1 MMKTKFMK
9 KIVAISLVSVGILTL
24 VACSSASSDKSSSES
39 VKVGILQYMEH
50 ESLTAARE
58 GFVAEL
64 EANGYKEGEKLVLD
78 YQNAQGDQANLQTI
92 SEQLIDGNDI
102 VLAIATPA
110 AQSLATV
117 STETPILFTAVTDPL
132 SADLVESIEKP
143 GGLLTGTSD
152 QAPIDKQVE
161 LLGQAVPDAKTVGIL
176 YTTSERNSEVQVE
189 QAKELFEKAG
199 YKVVVKGITS
209 TNEVQDA
216 TTSLMKD
223 VDAIF
228 VPTDN
233 TIASTMTLIGE
244 LSVEHQIPVIG
255 GSTDMV
261 DEGGLLTYGLGVH
274 QLLPVPRPDLVVY
287 GTTLIGI
294 ILIFMGCD
302 IFSKP
307 TKEMQLLENDERNIA
322 ITNASLANAYK
333 VTLTLLV
340 LVLFALVFMGYMSKV
355 VFFSIAGVIA
365 IGQITW
371 VITARYLDKNTS

>member
-1 MMKTKFMK
+1 MYYKLVK
-9 KIVAISLVSVGILTL
+9 KLATISVASMGLLTL
-24 VACSSASSDKSSSES
+24 AACSSSSEQASSDV
-39 VKVGILQYMEH
+39 VKVGVLQYMEH

-102 VLAIATPA
+102 VLAIATPS

-117 STETPILFTAVTDPL
+117 STETPIVFTAVTDPL

-189 QAKELFEKAG
+189 QAKELLEKAG

-209 TNEVQDA
+209 SNEVQDA

-223 VDAIF
+223 VDAVF

-233 TIASTMTLIGE
+233 TVASTMTMIGE
-244 LSVEHQIPVIG
+244 LSVEHKVPVIG

-261 DEGGLLTYGLGVH
+261 DEGGLLTYGTNYEALGRQTAKMAIKIIEGANVSETAVEYPETVSLH
-274 QLLPVPRPDLVVY
+274 VNEEIAQKL
-287 GTTLIGI
+287 GI
-294 ILIFMGCD
+294 D
-302 IFSKP
+302 TSK
-307 TKEMQLLENDERNIA
+307 
-322 ITNASLANAYK
+322 LA
-333 VTLTLLV
+333 V
-340 LVLFALVFMGYMSKV
+340 SE
-355 VFFSIAGVIA
+355 
-365 IGQITW
+365 
-371 VITARYLDKNTS
+371 

>member
-1 MMKTKFMK
+1 MYYKLVK
-9 KIVAISLVSVGILTL
+9 KLATISVASMGLLTL
-24 VACSSASSDKSSSES
+24 AACSSSSEQASSDV
-39 VKVGILQYMEH
+39 VKVGVLQYMEH

-64 EANGYKEGEKLVLD
+64 EANGYKEGEELVLD

-102 VLAIATPA
+102 VLAIATPS

-117 STETPILFTAVTDPL
+117 STETPIVFTAVTDPL

-189 QAKELFEKAG
+189 QAKELLEKAG

-209 TNEVQDA
+209 SNEVQDA

-261 DEGGLLTYGLGVH
+261 DEGGLLTYGTNYEALGRQTAKMAIKIIEGADVSETAVEYPETVSLH
-274 QLLPVPRPDLVVY
+274 VNEEMAQKL
-287 GTTLIGI
+287 GI
-294 ILIFMGCD
+294 D
-302 IFSKP
+302 TSK
-307 TKEMQLLENDERNIA
+307 
-322 ITNASLANAYK
+322 LA
-333 VTLTLLV
+333 V
-340 LVLFALVFMGYMSKV
+340 SE
-355 VFFSIAGVIA
+355 
-365 IGQITW
+365 
-371 VITARYLDKNTS
+371 

>member
-1 MMKTKFMK
+1 MYNRLVK
-9 KIVAISLVSVGILTL
+9 KLATVSLASISALTL
-24 VACSSASSDKSSSES
+24 AACSSSSDQASTET
-39 VKVGILQYMEH
+39 VKVGVLQYMEH

-92 SEQLIDGNDI
+92 SEQLIGENDI
-102 VLAIATPA
+102 VLAIATPS

-117 STETPILFTAVTDPL
+117 STETPIVFTAVTDPL

-189 QAKELFEKAG
+189 QAKELLEKAG

-223 VDAIF
+223 VDALFI
-228 VPTDN
+228 PTDN
-233 TIASTMTLIGE
+233 TVASTMTMIGE
-244 LSVEHQIPVIG
+244 LSVEHKVPVIG

-261 DEGGLLTYGLGVH
+261 DEGGLLTYGTNYEALGRQTAKMAIKIIEGADVSETAVEYPETVSLH
-274 QLLPVPRPDLVVY
+274 VNEEMAQKL
-287 GTTLIGI
+287 GI
-294 ILIFMGCD
+294 D
-302 IFSKP
+302 
-307 TKEMQLLENDERNIA
+307 T
-322 ITNASLANAYK
+322 ANLS
-333 VTLTLLV
+333 V
-340 LVLFALVFMGYMSKV
+340 SE
-355 VFFSIAGVIA
+355 
-365 IGQITW
+365 
-371 VITARYLDKNTS
+371 

>member
-1 MMKTKFMK
+1 MYYKLVK
-9 KIVAISLVSVGILTL
+9 KLATISVASMGLLTL
-24 VACSSASSDKSSSES
+24 AACSSSSEQASSDV
-39 VKVGILQYMEH
+39 VKVGVLQYMEH

-102 VLAIATPA
+102 VLAIATPS

-117 STETPILFTAVTDPL
+117 STETPIVFTAVTDPL
-132 SADLVESIEKP
+132 SADLLESIEKP

-189 QAKELFEKAG
+189 QAKELLEKAG

-209 TNEVQDA
+209 SNEVQDA

-223 VDAIF
+223 VDALFI
-228 VPTDN
+228 PTDN
-233 TIASTMTLIGE
+233 TVASTMTMIGE
-244 LSVEHQIPVIG
+244 LSVEHKVPVIG

-261 DEGGLLTYGLGVH
+261 DEGGLLTYGTNYEALGRQTAKMAIKIIEGANVSETAVEYPETVSLH
-274 QLLPVPRPDLVVY
+274 VNEEMAQKL
-287 GTTLIGI
+287 GI
-294 ILIFMGCD
+294 D
-302 IFSKP
+302 TSK
-307 TKEMQLLENDERNIA
+307 
-322 ITNASLANAYK
+322 LA
-333 VTLTLLV
+333 V
-340 LVLFALVFMGYMSKV
+340 SE
-355 VFFSIAGVIA
+355 
-365 IGQITW
+365 
-371 VITARYLDKNTS
+371 

>member
-1 MMKTKFMK
+1 MYYKLVK
-9 KIVAISLVSVGILTL
+9 KLATISVASMGLITL
-24 VACSSASSDKSSSES
+24 AACSSSSEQASSAV
-39 VKVGILQYMEH
+39 VKVGVLQYMEH

-102 VLAIATPA
+102 VLAIATPS

-117 STETPILFTAVTDPL
+117 STETPIVFTAVTDPL

-189 QAKELFEKAG
+189 QARELLEKAG

-223 VDAIF
+223 VDALFI
-228 VPTDN
+228 PTDN
-233 TIASTMTLIGE
+233 TVASTMTMIGE
-244 LSVEHQIPVIG
+244 LSVEHKVPVIG

-261 DEGGLLTYGLGVH
+261 DEGGLLTYGTNYEALGRQTAKMAIKIIEGANVSETAVEYPETVSLH
-274 QLLPVPRPDLVVY
+274 VNEEMAQKL
-287 GTTLIGI
+287 GI
-294 ILIFMGCD
+294 D
-302 IFSKP
+302 TSK
-307 TKEMQLLENDERNIA
+307 
-322 ITNASLANAYK
+322 LA
-333 VTLTLLV
+333 V
-340 LVLFALVFMGYMSKV
+340 SE
-355 VFFSIAGVIA
+355 
-365 IGQITW
+365 
-371 VITARYLDKNTS
+371 

>member
-1 MMKTKFMK
+1 MYYKLVK
-9 KIVAISLVSVGILTL
+9 KLATISVASMGLLTL
-24 VACSSASSDKSSSES
+24 AACSSSSEQASSD
-39 VKVGILQYMEH
+39 VIKVGVLQYMEH

-58 GFVAEL
+58 GFLAEL

-102 VLAIATPA
+102 VLAIATPS

-117 STETPILFTAVTDPL
+117 STETPIVFTAVTDPL

-189 QAKELFEKAG
+189 QAKELLEKAG

-209 TNEVQDA
+209 SNEVQDA

-223 VDAIF
+223 VDALFI
-228 VPTDN
+228 PTDN
-233 TIASTMTLIGE
+233 TVASTMTMIGE
-244 LSVEHQIPVIG
+244 LSVEHKVPVIG

-261 DEGGLLTYGLGVH
+261 DEGGLLTYGTNYEALGRQTAKMAIKIIEGANVSETAVEYPETVSLH
-274 QLLPVPRPDLVVY
+274 VNEEMAQKL
-287 GTTLIGI
+287 GI
-294 ILIFMGCD
+294 D
-302 IFSKP
+302 TSK
-307 TKEMQLLENDERNIA
+307 
-322 ITNASLANAYK
+322 LA
-333 VTLTLLV
+333 V
-340 LVLFALVFMGYMSKV
+340 SE
-355 VFFSIAGVIA
+355 
-365 IGQITW
+365 
-371 VITARYLDKNTS
+371 

>member
-1 MMKTKFMK
+1 MYYKLVK
-9 KIVAISLVSVGILTL
+9 KLATISVASMGLLTL
-24 VACSSASSDKSSSES
+24 AACSSSSEQASSDV
-39 VKVGILQYMEH
+39 VKVGVLQHMEH

-102 VLAIATPA
+102 VLAIATPS

-117 STETPILFTAVTDPL
+117 STETPIVFTAVTDPL

-189 QAKELFEKAG
+189 QAKELLEKAG

-209 TNEVQDA
+209 SNEVQDA

-223 VDAIF
+223 VDALFI
-228 VPTDN
+228 PTDN
-233 TIASTMTLIGE
+233 TVASTMTMIGE
-244 LSVEHQIPVIG
+244 LSVEHKVPVIG

-261 DEGGLLTYGLGVH
+261 DEGGLLTYGTNYEALGRQTAKMAIKIIEGANVSETAVEYPETVSLH
-274 QLLPVPRPDLVVY
+274 VNEEMAQKL
-287 GTTLIGI
+287 GI
-294 ILIFMGCD
+294 D
-302 IFSKP
+302 TSK
-307 TKEMQLLENDERNIA
+307 
-322 ITNASLANAYK
+322 LA
-333 VTLTLLV
+333 V
-340 LVLFALVFMGYMSKV
+340 SE
-355 VFFSIAGVIA
+355 
-365 IGQITW
+365 
-371 VITARYLDKNTS
+371 

>member
-1 MMKTKFMK
+1 MYYKLVK
-9 KIVAISLVSVGILTL
+9 KLATISVASMGLLTL
-24 VACSSASSDKSSSES
+24 AACSSSSEQASSDV
-39 VKVGILQYMEH
+39 VKVGVLQYMEH

-102 VLAIATPA
+102 VLAIATPS

-117 STETPILFTAVTDPL
+117 STETPIVFTAVTDPL
-132 SADLVESIEKP
+132 SADLVESSEKP

-189 QAKELFEKAG
+189 QAKELLEKAG

-209 TNEVQDA
+209 SNEVQDA
-216 TTSLMKD
+216 TTSLMKN
-223 VDAIF
+223 VDALFI
-228 VPTDN
+228 PTDN
-233 TIASTMTLIGE
+233 TVASTMTMIGE
-244 LSVEHQIPVIG
+244 LSVEYKVPVIG

-261 DEGGLLTYGLGVH
+261 DEGGLLTYGTNYEALGRQTAKMAIKIIEGANVSETAVEYPETVSLH
-274 QLLPVPRPDLVVY
+274 VNEEMAQKL
-287 GTTLIGI
+287 GI
-294 ILIFMGCD
+294 D
-302 IFSKP
+302 TSK
-307 TKEMQLLENDERNIA
+307 
-322 ITNASLANAYK
+322 LA
-333 VTLTLLV
+333 V
-340 LVLFALVFMGYMSKV
+340 SE
-355 VFFSIAGVIA
+355 
-365 IGQITW
+365 
-371 VITARYLDKNTS
+371 

>member
-1 MMKTKFMK
+1 MYYKLVK
-9 KIVAISLVSVGILTL
+9 KLATISVASMGLLTL
-24 VACSSASSDKSSSES
+24 AACSSSSEQASSDV
-39 VKVGILQYMEH
+39 VKVGVLQYMEH

-64 EANGYKEGEKLVLD
+64 EENGYKEGEKLVLD

-102 VLAIATPA
+102 VLAIATPS

-117 STETPILFTAVTDPL
+117 STETPIVFTAVTDPL

-189 QAKELFEKAG
+189 QAKELLEKAG

-209 TNEVQDA
+209 SNEVQDA
-216 TTSLMKD
+216 ATSLMKD
-223 VDAIF
+223 VDALFI
-228 VPTDN
+228 PTDN
-233 TIASTMTLIGE
+233 TVASTMTMIGE
-244 LSVEHQIPVIG
+244 LSVEHKVPVIG

-261 DEGGLLTYGLGVH
+261 DEGGLLTYGTNYEALGRQTAKMAIKIIEGANVSETAVEYPETVSLH
-274 QLLPVPRPDLVVY
+274 VNEEMAQKL
-287 GTTLIGI
+287 GI
-294 ILIFMGCD
+294 D
-302 IFSKP
+302 TSK
-307 TKEMQLLENDERNIA
+307 
-322 ITNASLANAYK
+322 LA
-333 VTLTLLV
+333 V
-340 LVLFALVFMGYMSKV
+340 SE
-355 VFFSIAGVIA
+355 
-365 IGQITW
+365 
-371 VITARYLDKNTS
+371 

>member
-1 MMKTKFMK
+1 MYHKLVK
-9 KIVAISLVSVGILTL
+9 KLATISLASISALTL
-24 VACSSASSDKSSSES
+24 AACSSSSDQASTET
-39 VKVGILQYMEH
+39 VKVGVLQYMEH

-64 EANGYKEGEKLVLD
+64 EANGYKEGDKLVLD

-92 SEQLIDGNDI
+92 SEQLIDGNDL
-102 VLAIATPA
+102 VLAIATPS

-176 YTTSERNSEVQVE
+176 YTTSERNSEVQVD
-189 QAKELFEKAG
+189 QAKELLEKAG

-216 TTSLMKD
+216 TTSLMQD
-223 VDAIF
+223 VDAVF

-233 TIASTMTLIGE
+233 TVASTMTMIGE
-244 LSVEHQIPVIG
+244 LSVEHKVPVIG

-261 DEGGLLTYGLGVH
+261 DEGGLLTYGTNYEALGRQTAKMAIKIIEGAKVSETAVEYPETVSLH
-274 QLLPVPRPDLVVY
+274 VNEEMAKKL
-287 GTTLIGI
+287 GI
-294 ILIFMGCD
+294 D
-302 IFSKP
+302 TAK
-307 TKEMQLLENDERNIA
+307 
-322 ITNASLANAYK
+322 
-333 VTLTLLV
+333 LTV
-340 LVLFALVFMGYMSKV
+340 SE
-355 VFFSIAGVIA
+355 
-365 IGQITW
+365 
-371 VITARYLDKNTS
+371 

>member
-1 MMKTKFMK
+1 MYYKLVK
-9 KIVAISLVSVGILTL
+9 KLATISVASMGLLTL
-24 VACSSASSDKSSSES
+24 AACSSSSEQASSDV
-39 VKVGILQYMEH
+39 VKVGVLQYMEH

-78 YQNAQGDQANLQTI
+78 YQNAQGDQAILQTI
-92 SEQLIDGNDI
+92 SEKLIDGNDI
-102 VLAIATPA
+102 VLAIATPS

-117 STETPILFTAVTDPL
+117 SAETPIVFTAVTDPL

-189 QAKELFEKAG
+189 QAKELLEKAG

-209 TNEVQDA
+209 SNEVQDA

-223 VDAIF
+223 VDALFI
-228 VPTDN
+228 PTDN
-233 TIASTMTLIGE
+233 TVASTMTMIGE
-244 LSVEHQIPVIG
+244 LSVEHKVPVIG

-261 DEGGLLTYGLGVH
+261 DEGGLLTYGTNYVALGR
-274 QLLPVPRPDLVVY
+274 Q
-287 GTTLIGI
+287 TA
-294 ILIFMGCD
+294 
-302 IFSKP
+302 K
-307 TKEMQLLENDERNIA
+307 IA
-322 ITNASLANAYK
+322 IKIIEGTNVSETAVEYPETVSLHVNEEMAQK
-333 VTLTLLV
+333 LGIDT
-340 LVLFALVFMGYMSKV
+340 SKLAV
-355 VFFSIAGVIA
+355 SE
-365 IGQITW
+365 
-371 VITARYLDKNTS
+371 

>member
-1 MMKTKFMK
+1 MYYKLVK
-9 KIVAISLVSVGILTL
+9 KLATISVASMGLLTL
-24 VACSSASSDKSSSES
+24 AACSSSSEQASSDV
-39 VKVGILQYMEH
+39 VKVGVLQYMEH

-102 VLAIATPA
+102 VLAIATPS

-117 STETPILFTAVTDPL
+117 STETPIVFTAVTDPL

-189 QAKELFEKAG
+189 QARELLEKAG

-209 TNEVQDA
+209 TNEVQDT

-223 VDAIF
+223 VDALFI
-228 VPTDN
+228 PTDN
-233 TIASTMTLIGE
+233 TVASTMTMIGE
-244 LSVEHQIPVIG
+244 LSVEHKVPVIG

-261 DEGGLLTYGLGVH
+261 DEGGLLTYGTNYEALGRQTAKMAIKIIEGANVSETAVEYPETVSLH
-274 QLLPVPRPDLVVY
+274 VNEEMAQKL
-287 GTTLIGI
+287 GI
-294 ILIFMGCD
+294 D
-302 IFSKP
+302 TSK
-307 TKEMQLLENDERNIA
+307 
-322 ITNASLANAYK
+322 LA
-333 VTLTLLV
+333 V
-340 LVLFALVFMGYMSKV
+340 SE
-355 VFFSIAGVIA
+355 
-365 IGQITW
+365 
-371 VITARYLDKNTS
+371 

>member
-1 MMKTKFMK
+1 MYYKLVK
-9 KIVAISLVSVGILTL
+9 KLATISVASMGLLTL
-24 VACSSASSDKSSSES
+24 AACSSSSEQASSDV
-39 VKVGILQYMEH
+39 VKVGVLQYMEH

-64 EANGYKEGEKLVLD
+64 EANGYKEGETLVLD

-92 SEQLIDGNDI
+92 SEQLVGGNDL
-102 VLAIATPA
+102 VLAIATPS

-117 STETPILFTAVTDPL
+117 STETPIVFTAVTDPL

-189 QAKELFEKAG
+189 QAKELLEKAG

-209 TNEVQDA
+209 SNEVQDA

-223 VDAIF
+223 VDALFI
-228 VPTDN
+228 PTDN
-233 TIASTMTLIGE
+233 TVASTMTMIGE
-244 LSVEHQIPVIG
+244 LSVEHKVPVIG

-261 DEGGLLTYGLGVH
+261 DEGGLLTYGTNYEALGRQTAKMAIKIIEGANVSETAVEYPETVSLH
-274 QLLPVPRPDLVVY
+274 VNEEMAQKL
-287 GTTLIGI
+287 GI
-294 ILIFMGCD
+294 D
-302 IFSKP
+302 TSK
-307 TKEMQLLENDERNIA
+307 
-322 ITNASLANAYK
+322 LA
-333 VTLTLLV
+333 V
-340 LVLFALVFMGYMSKV
+340 SE
-355 VFFSIAGVIA
+355 
-365 IGQITW
+365 
-371 VITARYLDKNTS
+371 

>member
-1 MMKTKFMK
+1 MYYKLVK
-9 KIVAISLVSVGILTL
+9 KLATISVASMGLLTL
-24 VACSSASSDKSSSES
+24 AACSSSSEQASSDV
-39 VKVGILQYMEH
+39 VKVGVLQYMEH

-102 VLAIATPA
+102 VLAIATPS

-117 STETPILFTAVTDPL
+117 STETPIVFTAVTDPL

-189 QAKELFEKAG
+189 QAKELLEKAG

-209 TNEVQDA
+209 SNEVQDA

-223 VDAIF
+223 VDALFI
-228 VPTDN
+228 PTDN
-233 TIASTMTLIGE
+233 TVASTMTMIGE
-244 LSVEHQIPVIG
+244 LSVEHKVPVIG

-261 DEGGLLTYGLGVH
+261 DEGGLLTYGTNYEALGRQTAKMAIKIIEGAKVSETAVEYPETVSLH
-274 QLLPVPRPDLVVY
+274 VNEEMAQKL
-287 GTTLIGI
+287 GI
-294 ILIFMGCD
+294 D
-302 IFSKP
+302 ISK
-307 TKEMQLLENDERNIA
+307 
-322 ITNASLANAYK
+322 LA
-333 VTLTLLV
+333 V
-340 LVLFALVFMGYMSKV
+340 SE
-355 VFFSIAGVIA
+355 
-365 IGQITW
+365 
-371 VITARYLDKNTS
+371 

>member
-1 MMKTKFMK
+1 MYYKLVK
-9 KIVAISLVSVGILTL
+9 KLATISVASMGLLTL
-24 VACSSASSDKSSSES
+24 AACSSLSEQASSDV
-39 VKVGILQYMEH
+39 VKVGVLQYMEH

-102 VLAIATPA
+102 VLAIATPS

-117 STETPILFTAVTDPL
+117 STETPIVFTAVTDPL

-189 QAKELFEKAG
+189 QAKELLEKAG

-209 TNEVQDA
+209 SNEVQDA

-223 VDAIF
+223 VDALFI
-228 VPTDN
+228 PTDN
-233 TIASTMTLIGE
+233 TVASTMTMIGE
-244 LSVEHQIPVIG
+244 LSVEYKVPVIG

-261 DEGGLLTYGLGVH
+261 DEGGLLTYGTNYEALGRQTAKMAIKIIEGADVSETAVEYPETVSLH
-274 QLLPVPRPDLVVY
+274 VNEDIAKQL
-287 GTTLIGI
+287 GI
-294 ILIFMGCD
+294 D
-302 IFSKP
+302 TSKLSVS
-307 TKEMQLLENDERNIA
+307 E
-322 ITNASLANAYK
+322 
-333 VTLTLLV
+333 
-340 LVLFALVFMGYMSKV
+340 
-355 VFFSIAGVIA
+355 
-365 IGQITW
+365 
-371 VITARYLDKNTS
+371 

>member
-1 MMKTKFMK
+1 MYYKLVK
-9 KIVAISLVSVGILTL
+9 KLATISVASMGLLTL
-24 VACSSASSDKSSSES
+24 AACSTSSEQASSDV
-39 VKVGILQYMEH
+39 VKVGVLQYMEH

-102 VLAIATPA
+102 VLAIATPS

-117 STETPILFTAVTDPL
+117 STETPIVFTAVTDPL

-161 LLGQAVPDAKTVGIL
+161 LLGQAVPNAKTVGIL

-189 QAKELFEKAG
+189 QAKELLEKAG

-223 VDAIF
+223 VDALFI
-228 VPTDN
+228 PTDN
-233 TIASTMTLIGE
+233 TVASTMTMIGE
-244 LSVEHQIPVIG
+244 LSVEHKVPVIG

-261 DEGGLLTYGLGVH
+261 DEGGLLTYGTNYEALGRQTAKMAIKIIEGANVSETAVEYPETVSLH
-274 QLLPVPRPDLVVY
+274 VNEEMAQKL
-287 GTTLIGI
+287 GI
-294 ILIFMGCD
+294 D
-302 IFSKP
+302 TSK
-307 TKEMQLLENDERNIA
+307 
-322 ITNASLANAYK
+322 LA
-333 VTLTLLV
+333 V
-340 LVLFALVFMGYMSKV
+340 SE
-355 VFFSIAGVIA
+355 
-365 IGQITW
+365 
-371 VITARYLDKNTS
+371 

>member
-1 MMKTKFMK
+1 MKLVK
-9 KIVAISLVSVGILTL
+9 KLTSVTL
-24 VACSSASSDKSSSES
+24 VGAGLLALAACSSGLEEKSAEGA
-39 VKVGILQYMEH
+39 VKVGVLQYMEH

-64 EANGYKEGEKLVLD
+64 ADNGYKEGDKLVLD

-92 SEQLIDGNDI
+92 SEQLIDGNDL

-117 STETPILFTAVTDPL
+117 STETPILFTAVTDPI
-132 SADLVESIEKP
+132 SADLVESLEKP

-189 QAKELFEKAG
+189 QAEKLLKEAG
-199 YKVVVKGITS
+199 YKVVLKGITS
-209 TNEVQDA
+209 SNEVQDA

-223 VDAIF
+223 VDAVF

-233 TIASTMTLIGE
+233 TVAATMSMIGE
-244 LSVEHQIPVIG
+244 LSAEHKVPVIG

-261 DEGGLLTYGLGVH
+261 DQGGLLTYGTNYEALGR
-274 QLLPVPRPDLVVY
+274 Q
-287 GTTLIGI
+287 TAKMAIKI
-294 ILIFMGCD
+294 IEG
-302 IFSKP
+302 
-307 TKEMQLLENDERNIA
+307 E
-322 ITNASLANAYK
+322 K
-333 VTLTLLV
+333 VTEVPVEYPEAVNLHVNEEMAQKLGIDT
-340 LVLFALVFMGYMSKV
+340 SKLSV
-355 VFFSIAGVIA
+355 SE
-365 IGQITW
+365 
-371 VITARYLDKNTS
+371 

>member
-1 MMKTKFMK
+1 MYYRLVK
-9 KIVAISLVSVGILTL
+9 KLATISVASMGLLTL
-24 VACSSASSDKSSSES
+24 AACSSSSEQASSDV
-39 VKVGILQYMEH
+39 VKVGVLQYMEH

-102 VLAIATPA
+102 VLAIATPS

-117 STETPILFTAVTDPL
+117 STETPIVFTAVTDPL

-189 QAKELFEKAG
+189 QAKELLEKAG

-209 TNEVQDA
+209 SNEVQDA

-223 VDAIF
+223 VDALFI
-228 VPTDN
+228 PTDN
-233 TIASTMTLIGE
+233 TVASTMTMIGE
-244 LSVEHQIPVIG
+244 LSVEHKVPVIG

-261 DEGGLLTYGLGVH
+261 DEGGLLTYGTNYDALGRQTAKMAIKIIEGANVSETAVEYPETVSLH
-274 QLLPVPRPDLVVY
+274 VNEEMAQKL
-287 GTTLIGI
+287 GI
-294 ILIFMGCD
+294 D
-302 IFSKP
+302 TSK
-307 TKEMQLLENDERNIA
+307 
-322 ITNASLANAYK
+322 LA
-333 VTLTLLV
+333 V
-340 LVLFALVFMGYMSKV
+340 SE
-355 VFFSIAGVIA
+355 
-365 IGQITW
+365 
-371 VITARYLDKNTS
+371 

>member
-1 MMKTKFMK
+1 MYYKLVK
-9 KIVAISLVSVGILTL
+9 KLATISVASMGLLTL
-24 VACSSASSDKSSSES
+24 AACSSSSEQASSDV
-39 VKVGILQYMEH
+39 VKVGVLQYMEH

-102 VLAIATPA
+102 VLAIATPS

-117 STETPILFTAVTDPL
+117 STETPIVFTAVTDPL

-161 LLGQAVPDAKTVGIL
+161 LLGQAVPDAKKVGIL

-189 QAKELFEKAG
+189 QAKELLEKAG

-209 TNEVQDA
+209 SNEVQDA

-223 VDAIF
+223 VDALFI
-228 VPTDN
+228 PTDN
-233 TIASTMTLIGE
+233 TVASTMTMIGE
-244 LSVEHQIPVIG
+244 LSVEHKVPVIG

-261 DEGGLLTYGLGVH
+261 DEGGLLTYGTNYEALGRQTAKMAIKIIEGANVSETAVEYPETVSLH
-274 QLLPVPRPDLVVY
+274 VNEEMAQKL
-287 GTTLIGI
+287 GI
-294 ILIFMGCD
+294 D
-302 IFSKP
+302 TSK
-307 TKEMQLLENDERNIA
+307 
-322 ITNASLANAYK
+322 LA
-333 VTLTLLV
+333 V
-340 LVLFALVFMGYMSKV
+340 SE
-355 VFFSIAGVIA
+355 
-365 IGQITW
+365 
-371 VITARYLDKNTS
+371 

>member
-1 MMKTKFMK
+1 MYYKLVK
-9 KIVAISLVSVGILTL
+9 KLATISVASMGLLTL
-24 VACSSASSDKSSSES
+24 AACSSSSEQASSDV
-39 VKVGILQYMEH
+39 VKVGVLQYMEH

-102 VLAIATPA
+102 VLAIATPS

-117 STETPILFTAVTDPL
+117 SNETPIVFTAVTDPL
-132 SADLVESIEKP
+132 SAGLVESIEKP

-189 QAKELFEKAG
+189 QAKELLEKAG

-209 TNEVQDA
+209 SNKVQDA

-223 VDAIF
+223 VDALFI
-228 VPTDN
+228 PTDN
-233 TIASTMTLIGE
+233 TVASTMTMIGE
-244 LSVEHQIPVIG
+244 LSVEHKVPVIG

-261 DEGGLLTYGLGVH
+261 DEGGLLTYGTNYEALGRQTAKMAIKIIEGANVSETAVEYPETVSLH
-274 QLLPVPRPDLVVY
+274 VNEEMAQKL
-287 GTTLIGI
+287 GI
-294 ILIFMGCD
+294 D
-302 IFSKP
+302 TSK
-307 TKEMQLLENDERNIA
+307 
-322 ITNASLANAYK
+322 LA
-333 VTLTLLV
+333 V
-340 LVLFALVFMGYMSKV
+340 SE
-355 VFFSIAGVIA
+355 
-365 IGQITW
+365 
-371 VITARYLDKNTS
+371 

>member
-1 MMKTKFMK
+1 MYYKLVK
-9 KIVAISLVSVGILTL
+9 KLATISVASMGLLTL
-24 VACSSASSDKSSSES
+24 AACSSSSEQASSDV
-39 VKVGILQYMEH
+39 VKVGVLQYMEH

-102 VLAIATPA
+102 VLAIATPS

-117 STETPILFTAVTDPL
+117 STETPIVFTAVTDPL
-132 SADLVESIEKP
+132 SADLVESSEKP

-176 YTTSERNSEVQVE
+176 HTTSERNSEVQVE
-189 QAKELFEKAG
+189 QAKELLEKAG

-209 TNEVQDA
+209 SNEVQDA

-223 VDAIF
+223 VDALFI
-228 VPTDN
+228 PTDN
-233 TIASTMTLIGE
+233 TVASTMTMIGE
-244 LSVEHQIPVIG
+244 LSVEHKVPVIG

-261 DEGGLLTYGLGVH
+261 DEGGLLTYGTNYEALGRQTAKMAIKIIEGANVSETAVEYPETVSLH
-274 QLLPVPRPDLVVY
+274 INEEMAQKL
-287 GTTLIGI
+287 GI
-294 ILIFMGCD
+294 D
-302 IFSKP
+302 TSK
-307 TKEMQLLENDERNIA
+307 
-322 ITNASLANAYK
+322 LA
-333 VTLTLLV
+333 V
-340 LVLFALVFMGYMSKV
+340 SE
-355 VFFSIAGVIA
+355 
-365 IGQITW
+365 
-371 VITARYLDKNTS
+371 

>member
-1 MMKTKFMK
+1 MYNKLVK
-9 KIVAISLVSVGILTL
+9 KLATVSLASITALTL
-24 VACSSASSDKSSSES
+24 AACSSSSDQASTET
-39 VKVGILQYMEH
+39 VKVGVLQYMEH

-92 SEQLIDGNDI
+92 SEQLIGGNDL
-102 VLAIATPA
+102 VLAIATPS

-117 STETPILFTAVTDPL
+117 STETPIVFTAVTDPL

-189 QAKELFEKAG
+189 QAKELLEKAG

-223 VDAIF
+223 VDALFI
-228 VPTDN
+228 PTDN
-233 TIASTMTLIGE
+233 TVASTMTMIGD
-244 LSVEHQIPVIG
+244 LSVEHKVPVIG

-261 DEGGLLTYGLGVH
+261 DEGGLLTYGTNYEALGRQTAKMAIKIIEGADVSETAVEYPETVSLH
-274 QLLPVPRPDLVVY
+274 VNEEMAQKL
-287 GTTLIGI
+287 GI
-294 ILIFMGCD
+294 D
-302 IFSKP
+302 TSK
-307 TKEMQLLENDERNIA
+307 
-322 ITNASLANAYK
+322 LA
-333 VTLTLLV
+333 V
-340 LVLFALVFMGYMSKV
+340 SE
-355 VFFSIAGVIA
+355 
-365 IGQITW
+365 
-371 VITARYLDKNTS
+371 

>member
-1 MMKTKFMK
+1 MYYKLVK
-9 KIVAISLVSVGILTL
+9 KLATISVASMGLLTL
-24 VACSSASSDKSSSES
+24 AACSSSSEQASSDV
-39 VKVGILQYMEH
+39 VKVGVLQYMEH

-64 EANGYKEGEKLVLD
+64 EENGYKEGEKLVLD

-102 VLAIATPA
+102 VLAIATPS

-117 STETPILFTAVTDPL
+117 STETPIVFTAVTDPL

-161 LLGQAVPDAKTVGIL
+161 LLGQAIPAAKTVGIL

-189 QAKELFEKAG
+189 QAKELLEKAG

-209 TNEVQDA
+209 SNEVQDA

-223 VDAIF
+223 VDALFI
-228 VPTDN
+228 PTDN
-233 TIASTMTLIGE
+233 TVASTMTMIGE
-244 LSVEHQIPVIG
+244 LSVEHKVPVIG

-261 DEGGLLTYGLGVH
+261 DEGGLLTYGTNYEALGRQTAKMAIKIIEGANVSETAVEYPETVSLH
-274 QLLPVPRPDLVVY
+274 VNEEMAQKL
-287 GTTLIGI
+287 GI
-294 ILIFMGCD
+294 D
-302 IFSKP
+302 TSK
-307 TKEMQLLENDERNIA
+307 
-322 ITNASLANAYK
+322 LA
-333 VTLTLLV
+333 V
-340 LVLFALVFMGYMSKV
+340 SE
-355 VFFSIAGVIA
+355 
-365 IGQITW
+365 
-371 VITARYLDKNTS
+371 

>member
-1 MMKTKFMK
+1 MYYKLVK
-9 KIVAISLVSVGILTL
+9 KLATISVASMGLLTL
-24 VACSSASSDKSSSES
+24 AACSSSSEQASSDV
-39 VKVGILQYMEH
+39 VKIGVLQYMEH

-102 VLAIATPA
+102 VLAIATPS

-117 STETPILFTAVTDPL
+117 STETPIVFTAVTDPL

-189 QAKELFEKAG
+189 QAKELLEKAG

-209 TNEVQDA
+209 SNEVQDA

-261 DEGGLLTYGLGVH
+261 DEGGLLTYGTNYEALGRQTAKMAIKIIEGADVSETAVEYPETVSLH
-274 QLLPVPRPDLVVY
+274 VNEEMAQKL
-287 GTTLIGI
+287 GI
-294 ILIFMGCD
+294 D
-302 IFSKP
+302 TSK
-307 TKEMQLLENDERNIA
+307 
-322 ITNASLANAYK
+322 LA
-333 VTLTLLV
+333 V
-340 LVLFALVFMGYMSKV
+340 SE
-355 VFFSIAGVIA
+355 
-365 IGQITW
+365 
-371 VITARYLDKNTS
+371 

>member
-1 MMKTKFMK
+1 MYYKLVK
-9 KIVAISLVSVGILTL
+9 KLVTISVASMGLLTL
-24 VACSSASSDKSSSES
+24 AACSSSSEQASSDV
-39 VKVGILQYMEH
+39 VKVGVLQYMEH

-64 EANGYKEGEKLVLD
+64 EANGYKAGEKLVLD

-102 VLAIATPA
+102 VLAIATPS

-117 STETPILFTAVTDPL
+117 STETPIVFTAVTDPL

-189 QAKELFEKAG
+189 QAKELLEKAG

-209 TNEVQDA
+209 SNEVQDA

-223 VDAIF
+223 VDALFI
-228 VPTDN
+228 PTDN
-233 TIASTMTLIGE
+233 TVASTMTMIGE
-244 LSVEHQIPVIG
+244 LSLEHKVPVIG

-261 DEGGLLTYGLGVH
+261 DEGGLLTYGTNYEALGRQTAKMAIKIIEGANVSETAVEYPETVSLH
-274 QLLPVPRPDLVVY
+274 VNEEMAQKL
-287 GTTLIGI
+287 GI
-294 ILIFMGCD
+294 D
-302 IFSKP
+302 TSK
-307 TKEMQLLENDERNIA
+307 
-322 ITNASLANAYK
+322 LA
-333 VTLTLLV
+333 V
-340 LVLFALVFMGYMSKV
+340 SE
-355 VFFSIAGVIA
+355 
-365 IGQITW
+365 
-371 VITARYLDKNTS
+371 

>member
-1 MMKTKFMK
+1 MYYKLVK
-9 KIVAISLVSVGILTL
+9 KLATISVASMGLLTL
-24 VACSSASSDKSSSES
+24 AACSSSSEQASSDV
-39 VKVGILQYMEH
+39 VKVGVLQYMEH

-102 VLAIATPA
+102 VLAIATPS

-117 STETPILFTAVTDPL
+117 STETPIVFTAVTDPL

-189 QAKELFEKAG
+189 QAKELLEKAG

-209 TNEVQDA
+209 SNEVQDA

-223 VDAIF
+223 VDALFI
-228 VPTDN
+228 PTDN
-233 TIASTMTLIGE
+233 TVASTMTMIGE
-244 LSVEHQIPVIG
+244 LSVEYKVPVIG

-261 DEGGLLTYGLGVH
+261 DEGGLLTYGTNYEALGRQTAKMAIKIIEGANVSETAVEYPETVSLH
-274 QLLPVPRPDLVVY
+274 VNEEMAQKL
-287 GTTLIGI
+287 GI
-294 ILIFMGCD
+294 D
-302 IFSKP
+302 TSK
-307 TKEMQLLENDERNIA
+307 
-322 ITNASLANAYK
+322 LA
-333 VTLTLLV
+333 V
-340 LVLFALVFMGYMSKV
+340 SE
-355 VFFSIAGVIA
+355 
-365 IGQITW
+365 
-371 VITARYLDKNTS
+371 

>member
-1 MMKTKFMK
+1 MYYKLVK
-9 KIVAISLVSVGILTL
+9 KLATISVASMGLLTL
-24 VACSSASSDKSSSES
+24 AACSSSSEQASSDV
-39 VKVGILQYMEH
+39 VKVGVLQYMEH

-102 VLAIATPA
+102 VLAIATPS

-117 STETPILFTAVTDPL
+117 STETPIVFTAVTDPL

-176 YTTSERNSEVQVE
+176 YTTGERNSEVQVE
-189 QAKELFEKAG
+189 QAKELLEKAG

-223 VDAIF
+223 VDALFI
-228 VPTDN
+228 PTDN
-233 TIASTMTLIGE
+233 TVASTMTMIGE
-244 LSVEHQIPVIG
+244 LSVEHKVPVIG

-261 DEGGLLTYGLGVH
+261 DEGGLLTYGTNYVALGRQTAKMAIKIIEGANVSETAVEYPETVSLH
-274 QLLPVPRPDLVVY
+274 VNEEMAQKL
-287 GTTLIGI
+287 GI
-294 ILIFMGCD
+294 D
-302 IFSKP
+302 TSK
-307 TKEMQLLENDERNIA
+307 
-322 ITNASLANAYK
+322 LA
-333 VTLTLLV
+333 V
-340 LVLFALVFMGYMSKV
+340 SE
-355 VFFSIAGVIA
+355 
-365 IGQITW
+365 
-371 VITARYLDKNTS
+371 

>member
-1 MMKTKFMK
+1 MYYKLVK
-9 KIVAISLVSVGILTL
+9 KLATISVASMGLLTL
-24 VACSSASSDKSSSES
+24 AACSSSSEQASSDV
-39 VKVGILQYMEH
+39 VKVGVLQYMEH

-102 VLAIATPA
+102 VLAIATPS

-117 STETPILFTAVTDPL
+117 STETPIVFTAVTDPL

-189 QAKELFEKAG
+189 QAKELLEKAG

-209 TNEVQDA
+209 SNEVQDA
-216 TTSLMKD
+216 TTSLMKA
-223 VDAIF
+223 VDALFI
-228 VPTDN
+228 PTDN
-233 TIASTMTLIGE
+233 TVASTMTMIGE
-244 LSVEHQIPVIG
+244 LSLEHKVPVIG

-261 DEGGLLTYGLGVH
+261 DEGGLLTYGTNYEALGRQTAKMAIKIIEGANVSETAVEYSETVSLH
-274 QLLPVPRPDLVVY
+274 VNEEMAQKL
-287 GTTLIGI
+287 GI
-294 ILIFMGCD
+294 D
-302 IFSKP
+302 TSK
-307 TKEMQLLENDERNIA
+307 
-322 ITNASLANAYK
+322 LA
-333 VTLTLLV
+333 V
-340 LVLFALVFMGYMSKV
+340 SE
-355 VFFSIAGVIA
+355 
-365 IGQITW
+365 
-371 VITARYLDKNTS
+371 

>member
-1 MMKTKFMK
+1 MYNKLVK
-9 KIVAISLVSVGILTL
+9 KLATVSLASISALTL
-24 VACSSASSDKSSSES
+24 AACSSSSDQASTET
-39 VKVGILQYMEH
+39 VKVGVLQYMEH

-64 EANGYKEGEKLVLD
+64 EANGYKEGENLVLD

-92 SEQLIDGNDI
+92 SEQLIGGNDI
-102 VLAIATPA
+102 VLAIATPS

-117 STETPILFTAVTDPL
+117 STETPIVFTAVTDPL

-189 QAKELFEKAG
+189 QAKELLEKAG

-223 VDAIF
+223 IDALFI
-228 VPTDN
+228 PTDN
-233 TIASTMTLIGE
+233 TVASTMTMIGE
-244 LSVEHQIPVIG
+244 LSVEHKVPVIG

-261 DEGGLLTYGLGVH
+261 DEGGLLTYGTNYEALGRQTAKMAIKIIEGAEVSETAVEYPETVSLH
-274 QLLPVPRPDLVVY
+274 VNEEMAEKL
-287 GTTLIGI
+287 GI
-294 ILIFMGCD
+294 D
-302 IFSKP
+302 TSK
-307 TKEMQLLENDERNIA
+307 L
-322 ITNASLANAYK
+322 S
-333 VTLTLLV
+333 VTE
-340 LVLFALVFMGYMSKV
+340 
-355 VFFSIAGVIA
+355 
-365 IGQITW
+365 
-371 VITARYLDKNTS
+371 

>member
-1 MMKTKFMK
+1 MKLVK
-9 KIVAISLVSVGILTL
+9 KLTSVTL
-24 VACSSASSDKSSSES
+24 LGAGLLALAACSSGSEEKSTEGA
-39 VKVGILQYMEH
+39 VKVGVLQYMEH

-64 EANGYKEGEKLVLD
+64 ADNGYKEGDKLVLD

-92 SEQLIDGNDI
+92 SEQLIDSNDL

-117 STETPILFTAVTDPL
+117 STETPILFTAVTDPI
-132 SADLVESIEKP
+132 SADLVESLEKP

-189 QAKELFEKAG
+189 QAEKLLKEAG
-199 YKVVVKGITS
+199 YKVVLKGITS
-209 TNEVQDA
+209 SNEVQDA

-223 VDAIF
+223 VDAVF

-233 TIASTMTLIGE
+233 TVAATMSMIGE
-244 LSVEHQIPVIG
+244 LSAEHKVPVIG

-261 DEGGLLTYGLGVH
+261 DQGGLLTYGTNYEALGR
-274 QLLPVPRPDLVVY
+274 Q
-287 GTTLIGI
+287 TAKMAIKI
-294 ILIFMGCD
+294 IEG
-302 IFSKP
+302 
-307 TKEMQLLENDERNIA
+307 E
-322 ITNASLANAYK
+322 K
-333 VTLTLLV
+333 VTEVPVEYPEAVNLHVNEEMAQKLGIDT
-340 LVLFALVFMGYMSKV
+340 SKLSV
-355 VFFSIAGVIA
+355 SE
-365 IGQITW
+365 
-371 VITARYLDKNTS
+371 

>member
-1 MMKTKFMK
+1 MYYKLVK
-9 KIVAISLVSVGILTL
+9 KLATISVASMGLLTL
-24 VACSSASSDKSSSES
+24 AACSSSSEQASSDV
-39 VKVGILQYMEH
+39 VKVGVLQYMEH

-102 VLAIATPA
+102 VLAIATPS

-117 STETPILFTAVTDPL
+117 STETPIVFTAVTDPL

-189 QAKELFEKAG
+189 QAKKLLEKAG

-223 VDAIF
+223 VDALFI
-228 VPTDN
+228 PTDN
-233 TIASTMTLIGE
+233 TVASTMTMIGE
-244 LSVEHQIPVIG
+244 LSVEHKVPVIG

-261 DEGGLLTYGLGVH
+261 DEGGLLTYGTNYEALGRQTAKMAIKIIEGANVSETAVEYPETVSLH
-274 QLLPVPRPDLVVY
+274 VNEEMAQKL
-287 GTTLIGI
+287 GI
-294 ILIFMGCD
+294 D
-302 IFSKP
+302 TSK
-307 TKEMQLLENDERNIA
+307 
-322 ITNASLANAYK
+322 LA
-333 VTLTLLV
+333 V
-340 LVLFALVFMGYMSKV
+340 SE
-355 VFFSIAGVIA
+355 
-365 IGQITW
+365 
-371 VITARYLDKNTS
+371 

>member
-1 MMKTKFMK
+1 MYNRLVK
-9 KIVAISLVSVGILTL
+9 KLATVSLASISALTL
-24 VACSSASSDKSSSES
+24 AACSSSSDQASTET
-39 VKVGILQYMEH
+39 VKVGVLQYMEH

-92 SEQLIDGNDI
+92 SEQLIGGNDI
-102 VLAIATPA
+102 VLAIATPS

-117 STETPILFTAVTDPL
+117 STETPIVFTAVTDPL

-189 QAKELFEKAG
+189 QAKELLEKAG

-216 TTSLMKD
+216 TTSLMQD
-223 VDAIF
+223 VDAVF

-233 TIASTMTLIGE
+233 TVASTMTMIGE
-244 LSVEHQIPVIG
+244 LSVEHKVPVIG

-261 DEGGLLTYGLGVH
+261 DEGGLLTYGTNYEALGRQTAKMAIKIIEGAKVSETAVEYPETVSLH
-274 QLLPVPRPDLVVY
+274 VNEEMAKKL
-287 GTTLIGI
+287 GI
-294 ILIFMGCD
+294 D
-302 IFSKP
+302 TAK
-307 TKEMQLLENDERNIA
+307 
-322 ITNASLANAYK
+322 
-333 VTLTLLV
+333 LTV
-340 LVLFALVFMGYMSKV
+340 SE
-355 VFFSIAGVIA
+355 
-365 IGQITW
+365 
-371 VITARYLDKNTS
+371 

>member
-1 MMKTKFMK
+1 MYYKLVK
-9 KIVAISLVSVGILTL
+9 KLATISVASMGLLTL
-24 VACSSASSDKSSSES
+24 AACSSSSEQASSDV
-39 VKVGILQYMEH
+39 VKVGVLQYMEH

-102 VLAIATPA
+102 VLAIATPS

-117 STETPILFTAVTDPL
+117 STETPIVFTAVTDPL

-189 QAKELFEKAG
+189 QAKELLEKAG

-209 TNEVQDA
+209 SNEVQDA

-223 VDAIF
+223 VDAVF

-233 TIASTMTLIGE
+233 TVASTMTMIGE
-244 LSVEHQIPVIG
+244 LSVEHKVPVIG

-261 DEGGLLTYGLGVH
+261 DEGGLLTYGTNYEALGRQTAKMAIKIIEGANVSETAVEYPETVSLH
-274 QLLPVPRPDLVVY
+274 VNEEMAQKL
-287 GTTLIGI
+287 GI
-294 ILIFMGCD
+294 D
-302 IFSKP
+302 TSK
-307 TKEMQLLENDERNIA
+307 
-322 ITNASLANAYK
+322 LA
-333 VTLTLLV
+333 V
-340 LVLFALVFMGYMSKV
+340 SE
-355 VFFSIAGVIA
+355 
-365 IGQITW
+365 
-371 VITARYLDKNTS
+371 